1 MGKQRRTRLFAAVK
15 RTISKNDPRLK
26 ENVEKNEE
34 QQKKKNEVR
43 VVEKTPTALFF
54 KYYYQIIT
62 HI

>member
-15 RTISKNDPRLK
+15 RTVSKNDARLK

-34 QQKKKNEVR
+34 KEKKKNEVR

-54 KYYYQIIT
+54 KYYLNI
-62 HI
+62 